1 VITSAIDRFRDEPGK
16 GMAAIFGVLLIV
28 GLLWAIGHVVQGQ
41 VLQAQA
47 RDNGQ
52 LQAQAMALRCSSQG
66 AAHALSACADNPAWP
81 AANDASG
88 AGLATGTGQPVY
100 VSYR

>member
-1 VITSAIDRFRDEPGK
+1 MITSAVDRVRDEPGK
-16 GMAAIFGVLLIV
+16 AMAAIFGVLLIV

-47 RDNGQ
+47 RGSGQ
-52 LQAQAMALRCSSQG
+52 LQAQAMALRCNSQG
-66 AAHALSACADNPAWP
+66 AAHAMSACADSPAWQ
-81 AANDASG
+81 AANDGTG